1 MRVNDFFGVIRRKLV
16 FFFVTNSFFFILIY
30 KGIIELDYF
39 LEMYLYN
46 KYNRIS
52 VEKINK

>member
-52 VEKINK
+52 VEKNK

>member
-1 MRVNDFFGVIRRKLV
+1 MRVNDFFGVIRGKLV

-30 KGIIELDYF
+30 KEIIEIDNI

-52 VEKINK
+52 VKKK